1 MTSMRKNPS
10 PEAPEVEKTTIR
22 QISIRLL
29 PVLLLG
35 YLVAYIDRSNVGFA
49 AIHMNDDIG
58 LSSSQFG
65 FGASVFFLAYVALEV
80 PSNIALNRYG
90 ARVWLARIMIT
101 WGLVAIGMA
110 FVAGPTSFTVMRVL
124 LGAAEAGFFPG
135 VILYLTFWYPPAH
148 RGRVIAL
155 FSMAIPLASVL
166 GSPLSGYLLR
176 LQGLLGLHG
185 WQWLFIIEGIPA
197 AVLGVVALF
206 VLPSHPN
213 NARWLSVE
221 QRAWL
226 ENELRPQEPTSEV
239 RHVAMRKTLLNKRVL
254 RLSLVY
260 ASTAAISQALS
271 VWQPQMVK
279 GFGLSD
285 TQVGWLNAIPFAIA
299 TILMLLWGRAS
310 DRGSGRVRFTVIP
323 IALSAVA
330 LAFVPLAY
338 ALPGFLLV
346 LSAVLVG
353 TYAAKGPFWS
363 LSTQWLS
370 RREAVAGVAM
380 INSLGSL
387 AAFGGNWLVGGIKD
401 RTGSFTLALMPL
413 MALAA
418 VSVLALT
425 VAARA
430 ERRSDIGAAPAQQEL
445 GV

>member
-1 MTSMRKNPS
+1 MH
-10 PEAPEVEKTTIR
+10 APVRE
-22 QISIRLL
+22 
-29 PVLLLG
+29 
-35 YLVAYIDRSNVGFA
+35 
-49 AIHMNDDIG
+49 
-58 LSSSQFG
+58 
-65 FGASVFFLAYVALEV
+65 
-80 PSNIALNRYG
+80 
-90 ARVWLARIMIT
+90 
-101 WGLVAIGMA
+101 
-110 FVAGPTSFTVMRVL
+110 
-124 LGAAEAGFFPG
+124 
-135 VILYLTFWYPPAH
+135 
-148 RGRVIAL
+148 
-155 FSMAIPLASVL
+155 
-166 GSPLSGYLLR
+166 
-176 LQGLLGLHG
+176 
-185 WQWLFIIEGIPA
+185 
-197 AVLGVVALF
+197 
-206 VLPSHPN
+206 
-213 NARWLSVE
+213 
-221 QRAWL
+221 
-226 ENELRPQEPTSEV
+226 EL
-239 RHVAMRKTLLNKRVL
+239 
-254 RLSLVY
+254 LSLVY

-299 TILMLLWGRAS
+299 TVAMVLWGKAS
-310 DRGSGRVRFTVIP
+310 DRSRGRVRFTVIP

-338 ALPGFLLV
+338 ALPVFLLV

-370 RREAVAGVAM
+370 RREAVAGIAV

-418 VSVLALT
+418 VSVLALI

-430 ERRSDIGAAPAQQEL
+430 EHRSDIGAAPDQQEL